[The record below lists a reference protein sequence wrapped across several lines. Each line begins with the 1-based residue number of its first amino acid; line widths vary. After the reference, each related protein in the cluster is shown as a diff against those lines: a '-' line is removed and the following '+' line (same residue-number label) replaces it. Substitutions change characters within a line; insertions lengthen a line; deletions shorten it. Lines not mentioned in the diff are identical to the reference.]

1 MISKATIDK
10 VYEAVR
16 VEEVIQDYVQLKKS
30 GANFK
35 GLSPFTSERTPSF
48 MVSPVKQIWKDFS
61 SGKGGNAIAF
71 LMEMEQYTYP
81 EAIKH
86 LAQKYNIEIEETAQS
101 SEQKEAKD
109 HQESLYLVTEFA
121 QEYFQ
126 KQLNENAQGR
136 IIGLSYFRERG
147 FTEDTI
153 KRFRLG
159 FGGTDWQ
166 GLAKEALAQGY
177 KAELL
182 EESGVCFKVDSPAAS
197 SSGQP
202 ELRDRFRDRVIF
214 PIQST
219 SGRVL
224 GFGGRILDTQKKV
237 AKYVNSPES
246 PIYHKAKAL
255 YGIHFA
261 KSAIAKLNNC
271 YLVEGYTDVIQL
283 HQRGVENVVSSSGTA
298 LTESQIRMIRRLCST
313 ITLIFDADQ
322 AGIRASMRSIDLIL
336 AEGLN
341 VRVLSLPEGEDPDSF
356 ARSHDYEEI
365 TAYFEQH
372 QIDFITYKSQI
383 LLGEAKDA
391 ITKSEAIR
399 EIVKSIWHIG
409 DPIKRELYIKQ
420 CVDTFKLS
428 EAVVYAALADLESKE
443 KRDARSRSYSQN
455 NISGL
460 EVIAANSKPT
470 ETKDRQKELER
481 SLIESLL
488 LYGSKLEVFDDAF
501 LEADEQSGE
510 LISKRSLIKSK
521 VYEKIYLDLQ
531 QDEMRFSDPVYSSLF
546 DWVIRFYT
554 EQQGEEIA
562 DLLKFLEK
570 QQKEELIQHVSSIVF
585 EYEQYA
591 LHQWERKNIY
601 PKERK
606 DQIAQQVSETI
617 LSLRSHWVQQHLSE
631 LQKRSVEEVDTNILE
646 EVMDYL
652 MLNKVLSKRLNRV
665 LTV

>member
-1 MISKATIDK
+1 MIAKATIDK

-81 EAIKH
+81 EAIRH
-86 LAQKYNIEIEETAQS
+86 LAQKYHIEIEETAQS
-101 SEQKEAKD
+101 SEEKEAKD
-109 HQESLYLVTEFA
+109 HQESLFLVTEFA
-121 QEYFQ
+121 QKYFE
-126 KQLNENAQGR
+126 KQLHEHPQGR
-136 IIGLSYFRERG
+136 AIGLTYFIERG
-147 FTEDTI
+147 FSEETI
-153 KRFRLG
+153 KRFKLG
-159 FGGTDWQ
+159 FGGTDRQ
-166 GLAKEALAQGY
+166 GLANEAIGKGY
-177 KAELL
+177 QPELL
-182 EESGVCFKVDSPAAS
+182 EETGVCFKVDSATESIAQQS
-197 SSGQP
+197 AW
-202 ELRDRFRDRVIF
+202 RDRFRDRVIF

-219 SGRVL
+219 SGRIL
-224 GFGGRILDTQKKV
+224 GFGGRILDSQKKV

-246 PIYHKAKAL
+246 AIYHKAKAL

-261 KSAIAKLNNC
+261 KSAIAKQNNC

-298 LTESQIRMIRRLCST
+298 LTESQIRMIRRLCAT

-356 ARSHDYEEI
+356 ARTHDYDEI
-365 TAYFEQH
+365 VAYFEKH

-399 EIVKSIWHIG
+399 EIVKSIWHIA
-409 DPIKRELYIKQ
+409 DPIKRELYVKQ

-428 EAVVYAALADLESKE
+428 ESVVYAALADLEAKE
-443 KRDARSRSYSQN
+443 KRELRSRQETPTLKS
-455 NISGL
+455 L
-460 EVIAANSKPT
+460 EVVSQVTGEAP
-470 ETKDRQKELER
+470 KDRQKELER

-488 LYGSKLEVFDDAF
+488 LYGSQTEVFDDEF
-501 LEADEQSGE
+501 LEQDEQSGA
-510 LISKRSLIKSK
+510 LVSKRSLVTSK

-531 QDEMRFSDPVYSSLF
+531 QDEMRFSDPLYSSLF
-546 DWVIRFYT
+546 DWIIRFYT
-554 EQQGEEIA
+554 EEQGEDLTA
-562 DLLKFLEK
+562 LLKYLEHH
-570 QQKEELIQHVSSIVF
+570 QQESLIEQVSTIVF

-591 LHQWERKNIY
+591 LHQWEKKNIY
-601 PKERK
+601 PKNRS
-606 DQIAQQVSETI
+606 DQIAQQVSETV
-617 LSLRSHWVQQHLSE
+617 LSLRSHWVQQHLKE
-631 LQKRSVEEVDTNILE
+631 LQKKSSDLADQSVLE